1 MFNLHQALT
10 RVIIVVALLIMPFS
24 VLFAQED
31 KGVFGSSTITNYNQ
45 LSGMPQNSV
54 NDFCFDKLGY
64 LWIAT
69 WGGLSRFDGK
79 HFKNEFGYNGS
90 FSTKVRVMQFFKKN
104 TDTIYAMTIDKKLF
118 VIANGNVVNYEA
130 YAVTKHGILLQS
142 AQISVPAI
150 QGIND
155 SNFVDFCHKNDW
167 SIQFACLGF
176 KIDNSSFGILGKE
189 LKIYSNQRLKRSVTL
204 PEHNIKTEHRSWGI
218 YILENNVV
226 AVNSKAGYLDVYN
239 ADGNIGHFPLPIQ
252 NQLPWKV
259 YPGIDNHS
267 LFALNNSKL
276 FEITISPSQN
286 QVVFTKMMDS
296 FSDSINP
303 RAIYNLNNKFL
314 VLSSGSQGFYL
325 LHKNNAQTFM
335 APAKDINANYFYA
348 QALMP
353 DNKTILT
360 GINWL
365 FDKNGF
371 KGASKVLNPATDPM
385 NYVILN
391 RAIYKDNSGNYW
403 YIQQLTDSLNSFALM
418 KASYPGA
425 PDAVKM
431 QKLVNPVRSFF
442 EDSNNNIW
450 FNNHGK
456 FGYLEK
462 GTTKYVPLVLDTG
475 NNFYVT
481 QNILCYAGDNLGRIV
496 IGTLHGVFLF
506 DPAHPAIMPQKYLLD
521 STEIHYLSF
530 NKQTGSLWIGTYGKG
545 LWVLKKN
552 GELLQLPMDKEGNMS
567 IVHYAISDKLNR
579 VWFSTNNGL
588 YVTTQK
594 NLNDFEAKR
603 SAQVYY
609 YRFST
614 YDGLTTNEFNGG
626 CQLPMILQPDG
637 TLTISSVAGL
647 AMINTS
653 DAAIDFS
660 GKSLQTEIIHGDK
673 ILSAAIRNLDID
685 AGDNSDVIIDVLA
698 PDWSPEYNIQLQY
711 RIIKK
716 EDKGD
721 PGWQDVNEQHQ
732 VSLPFLGT
740 GDYEMQFRKRTGL
753 NNDDFIYHT
762 VTIHKKP
769 YWYQTVFVYPIALII
784 LVTLGYLL
792 YLWRVIAL
800 RRKNKS
806 LSDKIISATADLKD
820 KNEELSKTI
829 QTRDNLITLFNH
841 DLSTPLF
848 YINRLAK
855 SLAEEE
861 DIKEPHASA
870 VQLLADSTQDLEEL
884 MNEMLLW
891 IQIQQ
896 KNATIQLLNEPV
908 NLIELLERNFDL
920 FRNRLKQNN
929 LITRFLIPY
938 EATIFVDRRV
948 LNSILY
954 NLITN
959 AIKYTQNGV
968 IQIETAKDKPGDD
981 RVYLLVRSRSN
992 SSVIAGPEARGAYK
1006 EINDII
1012 KSNKPPVASEQGR
1025 QIGLQ
1030 LVKNFATML
1039 GIEVSFDNSVSDT
1052 FTVKI
1057 SGLNFVEN

>member
-1 MFNLHQALT
+1 MFNLHQATT
-10 RVIIVVALLIMPFS
+10 RIIIIVVLMIMPFL

-31 KGVFGSSTITNYNQ
+31 KGVFDCATVTNYNQ

-79 HFKNEFGYNGS
+79 HFKNDFGYNGS
-90 FSTKVRVMQFFKKN
+90 FSTKVRVMHFFKKN
-104 TDTIYAMTIDKKLF
+104 LDTIYAMTIDKKLF
-118 VIANGNVVNYEA
+118 VVANGNVVNYEA
-130 YAVTKHGILLQS
+130 YAVTKHGVLLQN
-142 AQISVPAI
+142 AQASVPAL

-155 SNFVDFCHKNDW
+155 SNFVDYCHKNDW

-176 KIDNSSFGILGKE
+176 KNDNNSFGILGKE
-189 LKIYSNQRLKRSVTL
+189 LKVYFNQGLPRAVSL
-204 PEHNIKTEHRSWGI
+204 PEHNIRTEHRYWDI

-226 AVNSKAGYLDVYN
+226 VFNNKTGYLDVYTTN
-239 ADGNIGHFPLPIQ
+239 GKIEHFLLPIQ
-252 NQLPWKV
+252 NKLPWKV

-267 LFALNNSKL
+267 LFASNNNTL
-276 FEITISPSQN
+276 FEITISPSEN
-286 QVVFTKMMDS
+286 QVAFTKMLDN
-296 FSDSINP
+296 FSDSINS
-303 RAIYNLNNKFL
+303 RAIYNLNNKYL
-314 VLSSGSQGFYL
+314 VIASGSQGFYL
-325 LHKNNAQTFM
+325 YHKNNVQTFM
-335 APAKDINANYFYA
+335 APAKDMIANYFYA

-360 GINWL
+360 GINLL

-371 KGASKVLNPATDPM
+371 KEVSKALNPTTNPM
-385 NYVILN
+385 NYAFLN
-391 RAIYKDNSGNYW
+391 RAIYKDHSGYYW
-403 YIQQLTDSLNSFALM
+403 YMQQLPDSLNSFALM
-418 KASYPGA
+418 KATYPGG
-425 PDAVKM
+425 PDAVKI
-431 QKLVNPVRSFF
+431 QQLVTPVRSFF
-442 EDSNNNIW
+442 EDSKNNIW
-450 FNNHGK
+450 FNNYGR
-456 FGYLEK
+456 FGYLKK

-481 QNILCYAGDNLGRIV
+481 QNILCYTGDNFGRIV

-506 DPAHPAIMPQKYLLD
+506 DPGHPAIMPQKYLLD

-530 NKQTGSLWIGTYGKG
+530 NKQTGALWIGTYGKG
-545 LWVLKKN
+545 VWVLKKT

-567 IVHYAISDKLNR
+567 IVHYAVSDKYNR

-594 NLNDFEAKR
+594 NLDDFEAKR
-603 SAQVYY
+603 SVEVYY

-647 AMINTS
+647 ARINTI

-660 GKSLQTEIIHGDK
+660 GKSLQTEIIHGNK
-673 ILSAAIRNLDID
+673 ILSAAVRNLDID

-711 RIIKK
+711 RIIKM
-716 EDKGD
+716 EDKGG
-721 PGWQDVNEQHQ
+721 PVWQDVNEQHR
-732 VSLPFLGT
+732 VSLPFLGS

-753 NNDDFIYHT
+753 NNGDFIYHT

-769 YWYQTVFVYPIALII
+769 YWYQTIFIYPIVLII

-792 YLWRVIAL
+792 YLWRMLTL
-800 RRKNKS
+800 RRKNKI

-820 KNEELSKTI
+820 KNEELVKTI
-829 QTRDNLITLFNH
+829 ETRDNLITLFNH

-855 SLAEEE
+855 SLADED
-861 DIKEPHASA
+861 DIKEPYASA

-891 IQIQQ
+891 IQMQQ
-896 KNATIQLLNEPV
+896 KNSTIQLVNEPV

-920 FRNRLKQNN
+920 FRHRLKQNN
-929 LITRFLIPY
+929 LITRLLVPF

-948 LNSILY
+948 FNSILY

-981 RVYLLVRSRSN
+981 DVYLLVRSKSN
-992 SSVIAGPEARGAYK
+992 SSVISDRQGRGSYK

-1012 KSNKPPVASEQGR
+1012 KSNKPPVANEQAR

-1030 LVKNFATML
+1030 LVKSFATML
-1039 GIEVSFDNSVSDT
+1039 DIEVSFDSTVADT

-1057 SGLNFVEN
+1057 SGLNFLRH